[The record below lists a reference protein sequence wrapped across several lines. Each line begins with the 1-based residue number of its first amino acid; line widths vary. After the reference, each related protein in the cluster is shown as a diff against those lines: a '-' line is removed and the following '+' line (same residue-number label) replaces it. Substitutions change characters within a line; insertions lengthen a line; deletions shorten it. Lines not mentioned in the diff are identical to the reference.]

1 MNKSILLTGACA
13 LCIALAPPAAAWRIV
28 FDPTNYSQNL
38 LSAARALEQINNQ
51 ITSLQ
56 NEATMLQNMAKQ
68 LQRLDFSSLGQI
80 TGSLQRIDG
89 LMAQAEGIGF
99 DMSEMDAAWKEQFP
113 EGYEAATTITDM
125 VGEAQK
131 RWQSAMQ
138 AFRQTMRVQ
147 SQVVENVRADRGLLA
162 DLVTQSQGAVGAL
175 QAQQAAN
182 QLLALSTKQQLQ
194 IQDMMAAQY
203 RAQALEQ
210 AREAQAE
217 QAAREATTRFLGS
230 GKAYTPH

>member
-1 MNKSILLTGACA
+1 MRKSALFASACM
-13 LCIALAPPAAAWRIV
+13 LGIALAAPAAAWRIV

-89 LMAQAEGIGF
+89 LMTQAEGIGF
-99 DMSEMDAAWKEQFP
+99 DMGEMDAAWKEQFP
-113 EGYEAATTITDM
+113 EGYQAATTITDM
-125 VGEAQK
+125 VDEAQT

-147 SQVVENVRADRGLLA
+147 SQVVENVQADRGLLA
-162 DLVTQSQGAVGAL
+162 DLVTQSQGAVGSL
-175 QAQQAAN
+175 QAQQATN

-194 IQDMMAAQY
+194 IQNMTAAQF
-203 RAQALEQ
+203 RAETLEQ
-210 AREAQAE
+210 ARNAQSE
-217 QAAREATTRFLGS
+217 EAARESTSRFLGS
-230 GKAYTPH
+230 GNAYTPR

>member
-1 MNKSILLTGACA
+1 MRKSTLLAGACA
-13 LCIALAPPAAAWRIV
+13 LGIAIATPAAAWRIV

-56 NEATMLQNMAKQ
+56 NESAMLQNMAKQ

-89 LMAQAEGIGF
+89 LMEQAEGISF
-99 DMSEMDAAWKEQFP
+99 DISEMDAAWKEQFP
-113 EGYEAATTITDM
+113 EGYDAATTVTDM

-147 SQVVENVRADRGLLA
+147 SQVVENVQADRGLLA
-162 DLVTQSQGAVGAL
+162 ELVNQSQGAVGSL
-175 QAQQAAN
+175 QAQQATN

-203 RAQALEQ
+203 RAEALGQ
-210 AREAQAE
+210 ARDAQSE
-217 QAAREATTRFLGS
+217 EAARESTSRFLGS
-230 GKAYTPH
+230 GKAYTPR

>member
-1 MNKSILLTGACA
+1 MRKSTLLAGACA
-13 LCIALAPPAAAWRIV
+13 LGIAIAAPAAAWRIV

-89 LMAQAEGIGF
+89 LMTQAEGISF

-125 VGEAQK
+125 VDEAQN
-131 RWQSAMQ
+131 RWQSTLQ

-147 SQVVENVRADRGLLA
+147 SQVVENVQADRGLLA
-162 DLVTQSQGAVGAL
+162 DLVTQSQGAVGSL

-194 IQDMMAAQY
+194 IQNMMAAQY
-203 RAQALEQ
+203 RAETLEQ
-210 AREAQAE
+210 ARNAQSE
-217 QAAREATTRFLGS
+217 EAARESTTRFLGS
-230 GKAYTPH
+230 GKAYTSR